1 MPIRSTSYA
10 ASHVVSY
17 AAPGADPLLDP
28 LLAPLLDPYSDP
40 HSAPYAVPGT
50 ARRAP
55 GGPVARML
63 RARHSPRRH
72 RAAVQALAHLAEPE
86 SWLDVGTGL
95 GRLPV
100 AAKDVL
106 PYTAYD
112 GTDPGP
118 AVEAARD
125 AGHVEE
131 AHRGRLPDLAPRL
144 AGRYDVVSMVHHLE
158 RVPDARAE
166 LAAARTVLRPG
177 GHLLIE
183 ASDPGSRGARLL
195 GRWWLPRAGAR
206 HPHLLPLAALHDT
219 LDELGLTVVD
229 VERRA
234 PHLPL
239 DLTGATVLLLDRA
252 LPRARLARRVCA
264 WAVAPLP
271 ALVHVLERLLTPL
284 LVRTGFANA
293 YRVVACRDTD
303 THTHTDADADAD
315 TDTDA
320 DVDTGT

>member
-1 MPIRSTSYA
+1 MPIRSTSYD
-10 ASHVVSY
+10 ASYAVSY
-17 AAPGADPLLDP
+17 AAPGTDPH
-28 LLAPLLDPYSDP
+28 LAPPLDP
-40 HSAPYAVPGT
+40 HSAPYLVTRTAPG
-50 ARRAP
+50 AGRRPP

-63 RARHSPRRH
+63 RARHTPRRH

-86 SWLDVGTGL
+86 SWLDVGTGP
-95 GRLPV
+95 GHFPA

-183 ASDPGSRGARLL
+183 AFDPGSRSARLL

-206 HPHLLPLAALHDT
+206 RPHLLPLAGLRAT
-219 LDELGLTVVD
+219 LDGLGLTVVD

-239 DLTGATVLLLDRA
+239 DLTGATVLLLDRL
-252 LPRARLARRVCA
+252 LPRARLPRRVCA
-264 WAVAPLP
+264 WAAAPLP
-271 ALVHVLERLLTPL
+271 ALVHVLERLLAPL

-293 YRVVACRDTD
+293 YRVVARRDTD
-303 THTHTDADADAD
+303 A
-315 TDTDA
+315 
-320 DVDTGT
+320 GT